1 MHEGS
6 HVHSDQLHTLERE
19 GGLNNLR
26 KDGKELVQ
34 MGLAW
39 YQVGGGKSARVV
51 PVLYPAIA

>member
-1 MHEGS
+1 M
-6 HVHSDQLHTLERE
+6 
-19 GGLNNLR
+19 R